1 MYIENYNSI
10 KHHLCQIYGGFFVEH
25 YELTEEKKMN
35 CYEHTL
41 ITKQDL
47 QENQAKNLISKY
59 EEIIKKN
66 EGKVLKTE
74 EWGLKNFSH
83 KIKNN
88 KKGFYFH
95 IKLEGTGKTISELEK
110 AENIDQMLIRYL
122 TVRVKKHDLDKTYFE
137 KKET

>member
-1 MYIENYNSI
+1 M
-10 KHHLCQIYGGFFVEH
+10 YGGFFVEY

-59 EEIIKKN
+59 EAIIKKN

-95 IKLEGTGKTISELEK
+95 IKLEGTGKTILELEK
-110 AENIDQMLIRYL
+110 AENIDQTLIRFL
-122 TVRVKKHDLDKTYFE
+122 TVKVKKHDLEKNFFE
-137 KKET
+137 KKDT

>member
-1 MYIENYNSI
+1 
-10 KHHLCQIYGGFFVEH
+10 
-25 YELTEEKKMN
+25 MN

-47 QENQAKNLISKY
+47 QEKQTKSLISKY
-59 EEIIKKN
+59 EEIINKN
-66 EGKVLKTE
+66 TGKVLKIE

-83 KIKNN
+83 KIRNN

-95 IKLEGTGKTISELEK
+95 IKFEGTGKTINELEK

-122 TVRVKKHDLDKTYFE
+122 TVRVKKHDLSKIYFE
-137 KKET
+137 KKDI